1 LRERQEEKHSCAQ
14 QYVFSSFTFVR
25 IAQVMESW
33 LAAEERGETQLRA
46 VRASS
51 IRLRQALT
59 RVEQGVAKKVKASCL
74 ASCVYTLCRTS

>member
-1 LRERQEEKHSCAQ
+1 
-14 QYVFSSFTFVR
+14 
-25 IAQVMESW
+25 VMDSW

-59 RVEQGVAKKVKASCL
+59 RVEQGVAKKVRASCL
-74 ASCVYTLCRTS
+74 ASLCLTPYLVRHRCFRLTKLSHVVLLM